1 MQLPQF
7 LWNREG
13 RIPKQIN
20 LVWERIT
27 ASRVTIAYFVFSV
40 VHCLIQVSFQ
50 SHAFV
55 VNKRAAD
62 GLASV
67 IERNPAAVPLPGFLV
82 LGEDLRLCEGSP
94 DDFSTS
100 GCDVIWNSTINAL
113 PIQATPSAAIAL
125 EGSSYPPLESR
136 QLAGESVNGEQLC
149 LKALH
154 YPVMI
159 LRNTKR
165 EDAAFIS
172 FHIWVLGMS
181 IVALL
186 NESVPHILASFF
198 THVAATAWAGFQI
211 YSTEVFRKKFNRL
224 ILNGACR
231 DPLDLV
237 PSVWTDGYWTLR
249 RNSEVPILAFNVA
262 ALFLSAFMTWK
273 LLKAFGWQTFK
284 RVGASRSVNRL
295 YSIVLTLSIVI
306 QLSLFFMAVTLA
318 TWIDQLANGSIARL
332 ADYKT
337 FYQILFILTLITLIP
352 WLVTG
357 WIAVRQ
363 ERRGP
368 MLIFLVLSI
377 WFFAGFGGMFL
388 ATSFRWT
395 FMMWSFFGVMASLS
409 VIFTLTAFVLG
420 LVCWRNFG
428 RGLKQQLVVEEAL
441 AGHDFV
447 TVMPNKGDIEKVAFP
462 VERPL
467 PTYSAAFDT
476 RRM

>member
-1 MQLPQF
+1 MQLPQS

-13 RIPKQIN
+13 RVPKQIN

-50 SHAFV
+50 SHAFI

-62 GLASV
+62 GLAGI
-67 IERNPAAVPLPGFLV
+67 IEDSPDTIPVPGFLV
-82 LGEDLRLCEGSP
+82 LGDDLRHCTSSP
-94 DDFSTS
+94 DTFSTS
-100 GCDVIWNSTINAL
+100 GCDVVWNATINPL
-113 PIQATPSAAIAL
+113 PIQLSTVSIAQ
-125 EGSSYPPLESR
+125 EGSLKSRLLDGSLTLEER
-136 QLAGESVNGEQLC
+136 C
-149 LKALH
+149 LTALH
-154 YPVMI
+154 YPVMV

-172 FHIWVLGMS
+172 FHVWVLGMS

-224 ILNGACR
+224 ILDGACR
-231 DPLDLV
+231 DPVDLV
-237 PSVWTDGYWTLR
+237 PDSWDAGYWSLR

-273 LLKAFGWQTFK
+273 LLKSFGWQTFK
-284 RVGASRSVNRL
+284 RVGASRSVNKL

-318 TWIDQLANGSIARL
+318 TWVDQLANGSMAKL

-337 FYQILFILTLITLIP
+337 FYQIVFILTLITLIP

-388 ATSFRWT
+388 ANSFRWT
-395 FMMWSFFGVMASLS
+395 FMTWSFFGVMASLS

-447 TVMPNKGDIEKVAFP
+447 TVDRKGDIEKVAFP
-462 VERPL
+462 VEVPL
-467 PTYSAAFDT
+467 PTYSVAFDT